1 MTAPFFL
8 SDVGVPRQEGAVVV
22 LEGAEGRHA
31 VSVRRITVGETVLV
45 GDGFGTVVEAEA
57 IGVVGRD
64 RLEARVVSV
73 VVHEPPSPRVIVVQA
88 LPKGERGDLSVE
100 LLTEV
105 GADVVV
111 PWSASRSVAVWKG
124 EKAQRGVEKWRTTAR
139 EAAKQSRRPF
149 VPEVDPLAT
158 TAEVV
163 ALVTA
168 AAASGGTALVLHEA
182 ASLRMSSIRLQRTGD
197 VVLVVGPEGGISD
210 DEKAAFEAAG
220 ALSARL
226 GPSVLRTSTAGA
238 VAAAVVLASC
248 GRWD

>member
-8 SDVGVPRQEGAVVV
+8 ADSVPRDVGVVVV

-31 VSVRRITVGETVLV
+31 VSVRRITVGETIHV
-45 GDGFGTVVEAEA
+45 GDGAGAVVEAVT

-64 RLEARVVSV
+64 RLEARVKSFRL
-73 VVHEPPSPRVIVVQA
+73 HPDPSPRVTVVQA

-105 GADVVV
+105 GVDVVV
-111 PWSASRSVAVWKG
+111 PWSASRSVAVWKA
-124 EKAQRGVEKWRTTAR
+124 EKAARGMEKWRSTAR

-149 VPEVDPLAT
+149 VLRVEALAT
-158 TAEVV
+158 TTE
-163 ALVTA
+163 VTA
-168 AAASGGTALVLHEA
+168 LLRAVVQGGGQALVLHEDA
-182 ASLRMSSIRLQRTGD
+182 SLPLASLRLPRAGD
-197 VVLVVGPEGGISD
+197 VLLVVGPEGGLA
-210 DEKAAFEAAG
+210 EQERAAFEAAG

-238 VAAAVVLASC
+238 VAASVIMAAS

>member
-8 SDVGVPRQEGAVVV
+8 SEAGVPRQEGAVVV

-64 RLEARVVSV
+64 RLEARVASV

-158 TAEVV
+158 TAEVL
-163 ALVTA
+163 ALVSA
-168 AAASGGTALVLHEA
+168 AVASDGTALVLHEA
-182 ASLRMSSIRLQRTGD
+182 ASLRMSSIRLQGAGD